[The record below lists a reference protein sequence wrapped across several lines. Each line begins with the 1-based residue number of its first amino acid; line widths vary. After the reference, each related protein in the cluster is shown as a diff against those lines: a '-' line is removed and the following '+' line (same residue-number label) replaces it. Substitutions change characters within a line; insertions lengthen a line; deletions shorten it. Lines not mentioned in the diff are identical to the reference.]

1 MNSLLS
7 HESLLEYWQSHR
19 RISRRTIELFPG
31 DQLFSFRPAPPMRSF
46 GEMMLEVIQT
56 LEPNLRGWLT
66 GEWTKDNPYRD
77 VNNKETLLNAWDE
90 MSDTLN
96 QHWAKIAESRLFELE
111 PVYFYGNPSKP
122 HSDSVLY
129 MIDNEIHHR
138 AQGFVYLRMLG
149 LEPPFFWEC
158 ASPQQESASIS

>member
-7 HESLLEYWQSHR
+7 HEALLEYWQSHR
-19 RISRRTIELFPG
+19 RISRRTIELFPD
-31 DQLFSFRPAPPMRSF
+31 DQLFSFRPVLPMRSF
-46 GEMMLEVIQT
+46 GEMMLEVIRL

-66 GEWTKDNPYRD
+66 GEWTKYEAQYA
-77 VNNKETLLNAWDE
+77 VNTKETLLKAWDE
-90 MSDTLN
+90 SSAALN
-96 QHWAKIAESRLFELE
+96 QHWTTISQSRLFELQ
-111 PVYFYGNPSKP
+111 PVYFYGNPSEP

-149 LEPPFFWEC
+149 LEPPFFWEY
-158 ASPQQESASIS
+158 AAPQNESA